1 MILENLFLI
10 PIEVGGER
18 LESKQ
23 LSSVRE
29 VLEESQTSELR
40 VSQTS
45 EEFGSKRFV
54 DLRSLNEERFNGIYC
69 VYYLMGRQWDKVYQ
83 PLVKYLDDLRASE
96 EDWKSKYG
104 GEEPVVGCDWQT
116 QYSVISWIL
125 QKKAIL
131 YQRLAQVSYERSL
144 FKESDDYLFEA
155 FNTWKEEH
163 GFRQKNSDSKFVE
176 YSQKFLQLKKL
187 QLASYQVNTRMRLGE
202 PKTSVTIS
210 LQILDEMK
218 QIGHRIEDHMDFFN
232 FMSELDAQ
240 IFDLFMQSRFSIDIG
255 REFHF
260 QCDLEGLEISHQY
273 VLKVYN
279 ERFFLDIINLTQF
292 NDKAL
297 KMYFENNQEEV
308 NMSQIQVK
316 NLKQSIFED
325 SFLVGTMQLVKQ
337 NSG

>member
-1 MILENLFLI
+1 
-10 PIEVGGER
+10 
-18 LESKQ
+18 
-23 LSSVRE
+23 
-29 VLEESQTSELR
+29 
-40 VSQTS
+40 
-45 EEFGSKRFV
+45 
-54 DLRSLNEERFNGIYC
+54 
-69 VYYLMGRQWDKVYQ
+69 
-83 PLVKYLDDLRASE
+83 
-96 EDWKSKYG
+96 
-104 GEEPVVGCDWQT
+104 
-116 QYSVISWIL
+116 
-125 QKKAIL
+125 
-131 YQRLAQVSYERSL
+131 
-144 FKESDDYLFEA
+144 
-155 FNTWKEEH
+155 
-163 GFRQKNSDSKFVE
+163 
-176 YSQKFLQLKKL
+176 
-187 QLASYQVNTRMRLGE
+187 MRLGE

-308 NMSQIQVK
+308 NMSQI
-316 NLKQSIFED
+316 
-325 SFLVGTMQLVKQ
+325 
-337 NSG
+337 